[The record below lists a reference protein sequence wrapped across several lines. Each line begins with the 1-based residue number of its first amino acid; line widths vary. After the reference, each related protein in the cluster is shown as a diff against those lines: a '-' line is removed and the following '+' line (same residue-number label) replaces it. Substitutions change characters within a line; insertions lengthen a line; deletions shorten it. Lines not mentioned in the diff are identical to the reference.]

1 MSPLRVIV
9 GIGVDVVNV
18 VKFDAS
24 LLRTPGF
31 AEALFTPEERVDE
44 EGDQRSS
51 SSLAARYAAKEALAK
66 AMGAPPGMRWHDC
79 QILAEPD
86 GHPYVHTQGSL
97 AEAAAALG
105 VQAWHVS
112 LAREGDVAIAYVVAE
127 GTTTLAGATG
137 LL

>member
-1 MSPLRVIV
+1 MIV

-18 VKFDAS
+18 PKFDATM
-24 LLRTPGF
+24 LRMPGF
-31 AEALFTPEERVDE
+31 AEAVFTPEERVDE
-44 EGDQRSS
+44 GGDQRTT

-86 GHPYVHTQGSL
+86 GHPYVHTRGSI
-97 AEAAAALG
+97 AEAAEALG

-127 GTTTLAGATG
+127 GSTTLAGTG
-137 LL
+137 PR